1 MLKKKAAY
9 ETEQAIAENMI
20 SNVPLTPEQFRI
32 IGYSEEEANELS
44 RPTISYWQDAWR
56 RLKKNPVAMTAL
68 VALIILILM
77 CIVGPY
83 IRGYDYVTMNTSEK
97 NLGVSAKYWFGTD
110 YLGRD
115 LFSRV
120 WVGARAS
127 IIIALVATALK
138 VVVGTAYGA
147 VMAHFGGWVDDLMM
161 RIIEVINSLPSLLL
175 TILIMM
181 VLGNSLFA
189 LLVALSITAWC
200 STARQTR
207 GMIKQLK
214 ESEYVYAA
222 NVLGAS
228 TGRIIIKHYVPNMLS
243 ILLLD
248 ASTSIP
254 SFIFTEA
261 GLSFLGIG
269 LTSPSISLGVLISL
283 GQQNMDFYPT
293 QLLFPCLVLCVIVMA
308 FNLLGDGL
316 RDALDP
322 RLRT

>member
-1 MLKKKAAY
+1 MAKKNT
-9 ETEQAIAENMI
+9 TEQTSAPSA
-20 SNVPLTPEQFRI
+20 SAAVQLTPDKFKIVGFTQ
-32 IGYSEEEANELS
+32 EEANKID

-56 RLKKNPVAMTAL
+56 RLRKNPVAMGAL
-68 VALIILILM
+68 FVLGLLIIMVIA
-77 CIVGPY
+77 GPY
-83 IRGYDYVTMNTSEK
+83 IRGYDYINMNVTEK
-97 NLGVSAKYWFGTD
+97 NLGSSAKYWFGTD
-110 YLGRD
+110 SLGRD

-138 VVVGTAYGA
+138 LVVGTLYGA
-147 VMAHFGGWVDDLMM
+147 AMAHFGGWVDDILM
-161 RIIEVINSLPSLLL
+161 RIIEVINSLPSLLI

-181 VLGNSLFA
+181 ILGNNLFA

-200 STARQTR
+200 NTARQTR
-207 GMIKQLK
+207 GLIKQLK

-222 NVLGAS
+222 EVLGAS
-228 TGRIIIKHYVPNMLS
+228 PMRIIIKHYVPNMIS

-248 ASTSIP
+248 ASTAIP
-254 SFIFTEA
+254 NFIFTEA

-269 LTSPSISLGVLISL
+269 LTAPEISLGVLISQ
-283 GQQNMDFYPT
+283 GQQNMDFYPS
-293 QLLFPCLVLCVIVMA
+293 QLVYPCVVLCVIVMA

-322 RLRT
+322 KLRK